1 VEYSRAQRKS
11 GVLALCKG
19 LVCSSAWCHWKLKKN
34 EGEKGDQEILVE
46 KSHRQTER
54 EKRDGRAE

>member
-1 VEYSRAQRKS
+1 
-11 GVLALCKG
+11 
-19 LVCSSAWCHWKLKKN
+19 LKKN